1 MKKSTFLT
9 IALSGSLAFSSLALP
24 TISQAEVT
32 KVSLKTTTM
41 YTTQGVYARD
51 APSLNSNVVTTL
63 PRNTAIKVLGTSQ
76 KSWYR
81 VLLNKEIVYV
91 YKEYVSAK
99 LLPAIVKTGY
109 VKQTNN
115 LAVRTTASNKG
126 TKIGTLKNGAAVQLT
141 KNYTAASKDAF
152 FQIIYNNQVAYVSSS
167 KIDFSKAAPAT
178 PTTKV
183 GVVRNTSSVVLKVRE
198 KPSTQSTIVG
208 TLKNDATVKF
218 AKAYKKGAT
227 DSWYKIKYKG
237 KTAYV
242 AAQYVSPLFPE

>member
-9 IALSGSLAFSSLALP
+9 LALSGSLAFSSLALP
-24 TISQAEVT
+24 MVSQAEVT

-41 YTTQGVYARD
+41 YTNQGVYARD

-63 PRNTAIKVLGTSQ
+63 PRNTAIKVLGISQ

-81 VLLNKEIVYV
+81 VLLNNEVVYV

-99 LLPAIVKTGY
+99 KLPTIVKLGY

-115 LAVRTTASNKG
+115 LAVRASASNKA
-126 TKIGTLKNGAAVQLT
+126 TKIGTLKEGATVQLT

-152 FQIIYNNQVAYVSSS
+152 FQIIYNNQVGYVSSS
-167 KIDFSKAAPAT
+167 KIGFTKATAPA

-183 GVVRNTSSVVLKVRE
+183 GVVRNTSNVVLKVRQQ
-198 KPSTQSTIVG
+198 PSTQSEIVG
-208 TLKNDATVKF
+208 TLKNGATVKL
-218 AKAYKKGAT
+218 AKAYKKGSK
-227 DSWYKIKYKG
+227 DSWYKIKYNG

-242 AAQYVSPLFPE
+242 AAQYVSLLFPE